1 MNIFQRLEKDH
12 EKQRKLCEDIKSTR
26 GDSKRRNALWSEL
39 RIELEAHASA
49 EEQAFYSE
57 LMKDPKGTDETR
69 HAVEEHQQMTEM
81 MEVLDNLDMDADIW
95 MKKFEKLAHRVIHH
109 VDEEE
114 AEFFP
119 KAKKLFSKDDA
130 VEMGETFKER
140 KPAEV
145 EKQKMV
151 KQEAA

>member
-1 MNIFQRLEKDH
+1 MNIYDRLEKDH
-12 EKQRKLCEDIKSTR
+12 QKQRDLCEAIKATR
-26 GDSKRRNALWSEL
+26 GDSEKRNKLWKEL

-57 LMKDPKGTDETR
+57 LMKEPKGTDETR
-69 HAVEEHQQMTEM
+69 HAVEEHQEMTEM
-81 MEVLDNLDMDADIW
+81 IEVLDSLDMDADIW
-95 MKKFEKLAHRVIHH
+95 MSKFEKLAHKVIHH

-119 KAKKLFSKDDA
+119 KAKEIFSADEA
-130 VEMGETFKER
+130 ENMGKTFEDR

-145 EKQKMV
+145 EKQK
-151 KQEAA
+151 AA

>member
-1 MNIFQRLEKDH
+1 MDIYERLEQDH
-12 EKQRKLCEDIKSTR
+12 EKQRKLCEDIKHTR
-26 GDSKRRNALWSEL
+26 GDSKKRNALWKEL

-69 HAVEEHQQMTEM
+69 HAVEEHQEMTDM
-81 MEVLDNLDMDADIW
+81 IEVLDNLDMDADIW
-95 MKKFEKLAHRVIHH
+95 MKKFEKLAHKVVHH

-119 KAKKLFSKDDA
+119 KAKKLFSDKEAKD
-130 VEMGETFKER
+130 MGETFEER

-145 EKQKMV
+145 KKQKV
-151 KQEAA
+151 A

>member
-1 MNIFQRLEKDH
+1 MNIYERLKQDH
-12 EKQRKLCEDIKSTR
+12 DKQRDLCEQIKHTR
-26 GDSKRRNALWSEL
+26 GNSEKRNKLWKEL
-39 RIELEAHASA
+39 RVELEAHASA

-57 LMKDPKGTDETR
+57 LMKEPKGTDETR
-69 HAVEEHQQMTEM
+69 HAVEEHQEMTEM
-81 MEVLDNLDMDADIW
+81 IEVLDNLDMDADIW

-119 KAKKLFSKDDA
+119 KAKKLFTKDEA
-130 VEMGETFKER
+130 VEMAETFEDR

-145 EKQKMV
+145 KKQK
-151 KQEAA
+151 AA

>member
-12 EKQRKLCEDIKSTR
+12 EKQRKLCKDIKSTR

>member
-1 MNIFQRLEKDH
+1 MNIYTRLEQDH
-12 EKQRKLCEDIKSTR
+12 DKQRELCEAIKHTR
-26 GDSKRRNALWSEL
+26 GDSEKRNKLWKEL

-57 LMKDPKGTDETR
+57 LMKDPDGTDETR

-81 MEVLDNLDMDADIW
+81 IEVLDNLNMDADVW
-95 MKKFEKLAHRVIHH
+95 MKKFEKLAHKVIHH

-119 KAKKLFSKDDA
+119 KAKKLFSKDEAEDMA
-130 VEMGETFKER
+130 EAFEER

-145 EKQKMV
+145 EKQKD
-151 KQEAA
+151 AA

>member
-1 MNIFQRLEKDH
+1 MNIYDHLEQDH
-12 EKQRKLCEDIKSTR
+12 EKQRQLCEDIKQTR
-26 GDSKRRNALWSEL
+26 GDSQKRNKLWKEL

-57 LMKDPKGTDETR
+57 LMKEPKGTDETR

-81 MEVLDNLDMDADIW
+81 IEVLDNLDMDADVW
-95 MKKFEKLAHRVIHH
+95 MKKFEKLAKKVIHH

-119 KAKKLFSKDDA
+119 KAKKIFSSEEAK
-130 VEMGETFKER
+130 EMGETFENR

-145 EKQKMV
+145 EKQK
-151 KQEAA
+151 AA

>member
-1 MNIFQRLEKDH
+1 MNIYEHLEKDH
-12 EKQRKLCEDIKSTR
+12 EKQRQLCEDIRHTR
-26 GDSKRRNALWSEL
+26 GDSQNRNRLWKTL

-57 LMKDPKGTDETR
+57 LMKDPDGTDETR

-81 MEVLDNLDMDADIW
+81 IEVLDNLDMDADVW
-95 MKKFEKLAHRVIHH
+95 MKKFEKLAHKVIHH
-109 VDEEE
+109 VDEE

-119 KAKKLFSKDDA
+119 KAKTLFSEA
-130 VEMGETFKER
+130 EAMEMGEAFKDR

-145 EKQKMV
+145 EKQK
-151 KQEAA
+151 AA

>member
-1 MNIFQRLEKDH
+1 MTIYKRLEQDH
-12 EKQRKLCEDIKSTR
+12 DKQRNLCEDIKKTR
-26 GDSKRRNALWSEL
+26 GDSEKRNKLWTEL
-39 RIELEAHASA
+39 RVELEAHASA

-57 LMKDPKGTDETR
+57 LMKDPDGTDETR

-81 MEVLDNLDMDADIW
+81 IEVLDNLDMDADVW
-95 MKKFEKLAHRVIHH
+95 MKKFEKLAHKVIHH

-119 KAKKLFSKDDA
+119 KAKKLFSKEEA
-130 VEMGETFKER
+130 ETMADEFDKR

-145 EKQKMV
+145 KKQKV
-151 KQEAA
+151 A

>member
-1 MNIFQRLEKDH
+1 MQIYERLKKDH
-12 EKQRKLCEDIKSTR
+12 DKQRDLCDAIKATG
-26 GDSKRRNALWSEL
+26 GDTEKRNNLWKEL

-57 LMKDPKGTDETR
+57 LMKEPDGTDETR
-69 HAVEEHQQMTEM
+69 HAVEEHQEMTEM
-81 MEVLDNLDMDADIW
+81 IEVLDNLDMDAGIW
-95 MKKFEKLAHRVIHH
+95 MKKFEKLAHKVIHH

-119 KAKKLFSKDDA
+119 KAKEIFTKEEAKDMAEEFD
-130 VEMGETFKER
+130 ER

-145 EKQKMV
+145 KKQS
-151 KQEAA
+151 AA

>member
-1 MNIFQRLEKDH
+1 MNIYERLETDH
-12 EKQRKLCEDIKSTR
+12 EKQRELCEEIKGTR
-26 GDSKRRNALWSEL
+26 GDSKRRNALWAKL
-39 RIELEAHASA
+39 HIELEAHASA

-57 LMKDPKGTDETR
+57 LMKNPDGTDETR

-81 MEVLDNLDMDADIW
+81 MEVLNNLDMDADIW

-119 KAKKLFSKDDA
+119 KAKKLFSESEA
-130 VEMGETFKER
+130 LEMGKRFEER

-145 EKQKMV
+145 KKQKMV

>member
-1 MNIFQRLEKDH
+1 MNIYDHLKQDHDTQRD
-12 EKQRKLCEDIKSTR
+12 LCEQIKHTR
-26 GDSKRRNALWSEL
+26 GDSEKRNELWRAL

-49 EEQAFYSE
+49 EEQAFYAN
-57 LMKDPKGTDETR
+57 LMQAPEGTDETR
-69 HAVEEHQQMTEM
+69 HAVEEHQKMTEM
-81 MEVLDNLDMDADIW
+81 IEVLDNLDMDAEIW

-119 KAKKLFSKDDA
+119 KAKKIFSIDEA
-130 VEMGETFKER
+130 LAMGEAFEDR

-145 EKQKMV
+145 RKQK
-151 KQEAA
+151 AA